1 MTRGWRM
8 KSLRVFNEREWQYVL
23 DCLEVTE
30 RFKPKE
36 ARTARANLRMLLQ
49 LAKSV
54 SLCQISGQ

>member
-1 MTRGWRM
+1 M